1 MVSEEVRNKLSIND
15 CISFETESGGGIGMI
30 IDDSQVNVV
39 VIIFN
44 RVTSSMHQKYSLR
57 LVTAD
62 EFPMAYCSNMIEVM
76 ANVSDKSTIPR
87 RSITDIV
94 FIASIK
100 EVESL
105 FFHIAGSK
113 SVYFIRYYI
122 ETDGSVKDF
131 ASTFYFSS
139 YMIEPFSHRIFFSLN
154 LIAQSL
160 TRSMHH
166 LKETDVGSKTF
177 RMLLSMESLI
187 YLSSKLPSAVHVCAL
202 MKESSV
208 IYYSSLKM
216 EARAGIVTKH
226 YVRVLHKLAMLE
238 LCRILGSI
246 IGLGISSSRP
256 TKKVRYKYCTINS
269 VLNSVELQEELPNE
283 VISHPMKRTGCDGI
297 DLVYRTECR
306 QLACTIRFTKL
317 HVSSA
322 EIATSRL
329 PSCDVQAPTSSA
341 YVRAW
346 FINDGVILEVVS
358 IGNNY
363 AACKTPDSNEV
374 TVRLPLEIV
383 SNLVNSFGC

>member
-15 CISFETESGGGIGMI
+15 CISFETGSGGGIGMI

-226 YVRVLHKLAMLE
+226 YV
-238 LCRILGSI
+238 
-246 IGLGISSSRP
+246 
-256 TKKVRYKYCTINS
+256 
-269 VLNSVELQEELPNE
+269 
-283 VISHPMKRTGCDGI
+283 
-297 DLVYRTECR
+297 
-306 QLACTIRFTKL
+306 
-317 HVSSA
+317 
-322 EIATSRL
+322 
-329 PSCDVQAPTSSA
+329 
-341 YVRAW
+341 
-346 FINDGVILEVVS
+346 
-358 IGNNY
+358 
-363 AACKTPDSNEV
+363 
-374 TVRLPLEIV
+374 
-383 SNLVNSFGC
+383 